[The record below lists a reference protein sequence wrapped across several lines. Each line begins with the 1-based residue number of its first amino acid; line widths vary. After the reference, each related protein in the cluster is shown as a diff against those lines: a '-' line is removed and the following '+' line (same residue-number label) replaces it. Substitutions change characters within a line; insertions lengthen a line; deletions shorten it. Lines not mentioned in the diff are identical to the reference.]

1 MARKIWILERDEQ
14 GAEMTHVQTNMDDI
28 LTKQSAYDGAR
39 RPLTLLAGIRHRRNA
54 KLRAGVESFEPVEVA
69 AAAAVPEEDASARA
83 KVEVPAIE
91 NPVPARARVSWQLA
105 NGCMD
110 KIIQTSEQIFFEK
123 I

>member
-1 MARKIWILERDEQ
+1 MARKIWILGRDEQ

-28 LTKQSAYDGAR
+28 LTKQVCAYNGAR

-83 KVEVPAIE
+83 KVEMPAIE

-110 KIIQTSEQIFFEK
+110 KIIQTSEPMF
-123 I
+123 